1 MPCKDSDEENPTIKP
16 VKKQFVVVVADN
28 DGVLDGKHC
37 VGWILQLP
45 EDEPM
50 QSVGEKLMRTAKAF
64 NLSKR
69 GRRHPVET
77 IGETCENVPGKIFRE
92 QQLWLKTKEP
102 VLVVPMRNR
111 LDLKSVNLAP
121 QADDF

>member
-1 MPCKDSDEENPTIKP
+1 MLKRL
-16 VKKQFVVVVADN
+16 VKKHFVVVVADN

-45 EDEPM
+45 EDEPI
-50 QSVGEKLMRTAKAF
+50 QSVSERLLRTAKAF
-64 NLSKR
+64 NLSKK

-92 QQLWLKTKEP
+92 QQLWLRTKEP
-102 VLVVPMRNR
+102 ILLVPMRNR
-111 LDLKSVNLAP
+111 LDLKSVAFAP
-121 QADDF
+121 KADDF